1 MKINKKILLIS
12 VLVASLVA
20 NVVLFVQVKQYEKS
34 SQELIKNIEVIS
46 NQLQEIRFFNESI
59 KTLKKDG

>member
-20 NVVLFVQVKQYEKS
+20 NVLLFVQVSQYKKS
-34 SQELIKNIEVIS
+34 SQELIKNIEVID
-46 NQLQEIRFFNESI
+46 NQLQEIKFFNESI
-59 KTLKKDG
+59 KNLRKEG